1 MDVVMSAVSDKLD
14 ELKEGKE
21 GHHAA
26 LSRGEAL
33 SPKHDKA
40 LNPEESATSTVG
52 ILSPSNPSNPQTL
65 KPSNPPTPHTFKLLK
80 PSNPESLKSLKPS
93 TRREREEAC
102 KCRREAQTSN
112 AGPSTGT
119 FTFQWEK

>member
-33 SPKHDKA
+33 KPKHDKI

-52 ILSPSNPSNPQTL
+52 ILNPSNSETMKPLKPLKSLETL
-65 KPSNPPTPHTFKLLK
+65 KPSNPQTPK
-80 PSNPESLKSLKPS
+80 P
-93 TRREREEAC
+93 
-102 KCRREAQTSN
+102 
-112 AGPSTGT
+112 
-119 FTFQWEK
+119 